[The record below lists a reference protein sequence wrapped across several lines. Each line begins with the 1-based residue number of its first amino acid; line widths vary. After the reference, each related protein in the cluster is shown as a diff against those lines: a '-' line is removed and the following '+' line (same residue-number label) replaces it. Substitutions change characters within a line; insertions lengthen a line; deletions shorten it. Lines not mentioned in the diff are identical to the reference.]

1 MFFVLD
7 QFPHTEDYD
16 LQDILMV
23 HLIVYDV
30 LIHATYDHLGKGSQA
45 IHVGTVLVLA
55 NKDHH
60 EVWILGESQDHLIDK
75 GIHIP
80 KAFIL

>member
-30 LIHATYDHLGKGSQA
+30 LIHATYDHLGKRGQA

-55 NKDHH
+55 N
-60 EVWILGESQDHLIDK
+60 
-75 GIHIP
+75 
-80 KAFIL
+80 